1 MSLEETIIY
10 MICTCSESW
19 LKLFIFVIIYI
30 LEHIRPQK
38 RLIVFKY
45 HTLPEEVISSN

>member
-10 MICTCSESW
+10 MICTCSELCS
-19 LKLFIFVIIYI
+19 KLIFVIIYI
-30 LEHIRPQK
+30 LEHIRPQNW
-38 RLIVFKY
+38 LIVFKY